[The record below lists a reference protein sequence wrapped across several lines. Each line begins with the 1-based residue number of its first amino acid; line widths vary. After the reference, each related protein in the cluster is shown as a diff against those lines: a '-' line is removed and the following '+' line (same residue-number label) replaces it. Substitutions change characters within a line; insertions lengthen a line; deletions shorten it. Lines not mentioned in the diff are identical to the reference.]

1 MHVARVVLP
10 PAFSFAHGRV
20 LSNPWAQLIRGCE
33 SINKGLQVNEEI
45 RAKEVRV
52 ISETGEQLGIMNVRE
67 ALRLAQ
73 ERNLDLVNI
82 APTAKPPVCRIM
94 DYGKHLYEQSKQ
106 DREARKKQKV
116 ITVKEI
122 RLTPTI
128 DEHDLQVKIKAAHRF
143 LSDGDKV
150 KATVRFRGREIT
162 HANLGKEALTR
173 LAQAVAEVGSVER
186 EARIEGRN
194 MIMILTSK
202 QS

>member
-1 MHVARVVLP
+1 
-10 PAFSFAHGRV
+10 
-20 LSNPWAQLIRGCE
+20 
-33 SINKGLQVNEEI
+33 
-45 RAKEVRV
+45 
-52 ISETGEQLGIMNVRE
+52 MNVRE

-73 ERNLDLVNI
+73 ERNLDLVNM

-162 HANLGKEALTR
+162 HASLGKEALAK
-173 LAQAVAEVGSVER
+173 LAQGVAEVGSVER

>member
-1 MHVARVVLP
+1 MHVARVALP
-10 PAFSFAHGRV
+10 PAFHLPIPRV
-20 LSNPWAQLIRGCE
+20 QLIRGCE

-52 ISETGEQLGIMNVRE
+52 ISETGEQLGIMNVRD

-73 ERNLDLVNI
+73 ERNLDLVNM

-94 DYGKHLYEQSKQ
+94 DYGKHMYEQSKQ
-106 DREARKKQKV
+106 EREARKKQKV
-116 ITVKEI
+116 ITIKEI

-162 HANLGKEALTR
+162 HANLGKEALGK
-173 LAQAVAEVGSVER
+173 LAQGVAEVGAVER

>member
-10 PAFSFAHGRV
+10 PAFHLPTFTWG
-20 LSNPWAQLIRGCE
+20 QLIRGCE

-52 ISETGEQLGIMNVRE
+52 ISETGEQLGIMNFRE

-73 ERNLDLVNI
+73 ERNLDLVNM

-94 DYGKHLYEQSKQ
+94 DYGKHMYEQSKQ
-106 DREARKKQKV
+106 EREARKKQKV
-116 ITVKEI
+116 ITIKEI

-162 HANLGKEALTR
+162 HANLGKEALGK
-173 LAQAVAEVGSVER
+173 LAQGVAEVGAVER

-202 QS
+202 QG